1 MEAKLRNTT
10 TFRRVMCAGTKGLEG
25 CGPGVLD
32 GVLCTARVRLG
43 SVLGQGDAEIK
54 LVHVA
59 ELRSPLIQWKVRL
72 NSGEDP
78 APDEEVTGDQ
88 LSALA

>member
-10 TFRRVMCAGTKGLEG
+10 TFRRITCAGTKGLEG

-32 GVLCTARVRLG
+32 GVLGTGRVRLA
-43 SVLGQGDAEIK
+43 SVLGQDAKIK
-54 LVHVA
+54 PTHVA
-59 ELRSPLIQWKVRL
+59 ELRLPLVRL